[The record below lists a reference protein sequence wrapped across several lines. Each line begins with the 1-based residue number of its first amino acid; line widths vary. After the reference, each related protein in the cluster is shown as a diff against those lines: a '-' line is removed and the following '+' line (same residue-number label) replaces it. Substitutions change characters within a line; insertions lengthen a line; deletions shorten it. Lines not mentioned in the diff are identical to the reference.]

1 MTKHCALYFVVFL
14 LMASCRQNSE
24 TGQENPAEGRTP
36 VTVTHI
42 TTGSLTDSILL
53 NATSRFLLKTSV
65 KSEVNGYLRKVN
77 IQLGQKVSQGE
88 EIFEIRSKES
98 EHLGNTI
105 SKLDT
110 SFHFSGLVHIKSP
123 APGYVTSLAYQAG
136 DYVQDNEVLATISD
150 LGSLVFLLELPYE
163 LTPWLAENKT
173 VDLTLPDG
181 KKYRG
186 TINSSMPEVDP
197 VSQTQSYVIRVP
209 GISSIPENLAA
220 TVRFKKTSRSKAVI
234 LPKSAILSDETQSD
248 FWIMK
253 LVDSSTAVKVPV
265 TVGLVTSGQAEIL
278 EPVLEASDQ
287 VLVTGNY
294 GLPDTARVII
304 ENKH

>member
-1 MTKHCALYFVVFL
+1 MKKNSNFYILVLL
-14 LMASCRQNSE
+14 LMASCRHSNE
-24 TGQENPAEGRTP
+24 AVQENQAEGRTP
-36 VTVTHI
+36 VTITHASI
-42 TTGSLTDSILL
+42 GSLTDSILL
-53 NATSRFLLKTSV
+53 NATSSFLLKTSV
-65 KSEVNGYLRKVN
+65 KSEVNGYIRKVN

-110 SFHFSGLVHIKSP
+110 SFHFSGLVRIKSP
-123 APGYVTSLAYQAG
+123 APGYVTSLAYQTG

-163 LTPWLAENKT
+163 LTPWLTENKT
-173 VDLTLPDG
+173 VDLILPDG

-209 GISSIPENLAA
+209 GILSIPENLVA

-253 LVDSSTAVKVPV
+253 LIDSTTAVKVPV
-265 TVGLVTSGQAEIL
+265 TIGLVTSGQAEIL
-278 EPVLEASDQ
+278 APVLNASDQ
-287 VLVTGNY
+287 VLMTGNY
-294 GLPDTARVII
+294 GLPDTARVLI
-304 ENKH
+304 ENKN